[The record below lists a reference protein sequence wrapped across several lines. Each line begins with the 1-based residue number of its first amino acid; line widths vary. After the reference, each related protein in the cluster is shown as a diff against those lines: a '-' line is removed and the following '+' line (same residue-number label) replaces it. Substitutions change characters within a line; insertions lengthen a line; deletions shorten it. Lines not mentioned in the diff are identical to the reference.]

1 VTTVETMV
9 PGSEG
14 GLLVVMRFR
23 DASESGE
30 LLDRLRDALGLLS
43 EQGGLRQAHIA
54 RSTDEADLLV
64 VTLEW
69 ESVGAYRHAL
79 SNFDVKVSV
88 VPLLSAAIDEPTAF
102 EILHT
107 RDESGGS
114 DAVGALARDA
124 GSVRLGEAA
133 AGFVPPAP

>member
-1 VTTVETMV
+1 MTTVGTMV
-9 PGSEG
+9 PGTEG

-23 DASESGE
+23 DSSESGE
-30 LLDRLRDALGLLS
+30 LLDRLRDALKTLG
-43 EQGGLRQAHIA
+43 EQEGLRLAHIA
-54 RSTDEADLLV
+54 RSTDDAGLLI

-69 ESVGAYRHAL
+69 ESVGAYRRAL
-79 SNFDVKVSV
+79 SNFEVKVSV
-88 VPLLSAAIDEPTAF
+88 VPLLSSAVDEPTAF

-107 RDESGGS
+107 RDESGGH